1 MAGPALTE
9 AEGSDQVE
17 ACRLTSWQPAN
28 THCHSERR
36 RERHRAQVK
45 NPCPRLTYPV
55 PEGVFKSRVSK
66 NFPQN
71 LTIASPHPAYNNHMR
86 RLMPIGALVLFLAV
100 PLWAQHDGGHG
111 GGHVGGFAGHSGFS
125 GGHFSGGM
133 RSGPAVS
140 RSFSRAPS
148 FSQRNFSRGPIARR
162 GFGFHGNGFRGR
174 DHRFHNFGFR
184 NNCFGYGCWGG
195 YYPWGYGGIDPYW
208 WWDTGSSYDEDYERD
223 RQIANDMNQQS
234 LEQQQMLRQEEAD
247 GDQDAYARATPTPR
261 PAPSDAQP
269 GTPIMPDTVLVFRD
283 QHKQQVHNYAIVGQT
298 LWNFAPGRTERI
310 PLAELD
316 LPATTKANDDQG
328 VTFRV
333 PSLNEG
339 Q

>member
-1 MAGPALTE
+1 
-9 AEGSDQVE
+9 
-17 ACRLTSWQPAN
+17 
-28 THCHSERR
+28 
-36 RERHRAQVK
+36 
-45 NPCPRLTYPV
+45 
-55 PEGVFKSRVSK
+55 
-66 NFPQN
+66 
-71 LTIASPHPAYNNHMR
+71 MR

-100 PLWAQHDGGHG
+100 PLWAQRGGHG
-111 GGHVGGFAGHSGFS
+111 GGGHFGGFAGHAGFS

-140 RSFSRAPS
+140 RGFSRAPS
-148 FSQRNFSRGPIARR
+148 FSQRGFSRGPIASR
-162 GFGFHGNGFRGR
+162 GRGFHGRGFDGRGA
-174 DHRFHNFGFR
+174 RFRTYGFR
-184 NNCFGYGCWGG
+184 NNCYGYGCWGG
-195 YYPWGYGGIDPYW
+195 YYPWAYGAEIDPYW

-223 RQIANDMNQQS
+223 RQIADEMNQES

-247 GDQDAYARATPTPR
+247 GDQYAYAR
-261 PAPSDAQP
+261 PAPPPRAASVDAQP

-283 QHKQQVHNYAIVGQT
+283 QHKQEVQNYAIVGQT
-298 LWNFAPGRTERI
+298 LWNFAPKRTEKI

-316 LPATTKANDDQG
+316 LPATIKANDDQG